1 MKKIYAQP
9 TVKVVNLKTRQMLCI
24 SGLGINKEQVSA
36 SQNEF
41 SGYSGYGND
50 W

>member
-9 TVKVVNLKTRQMLCI
+9 TVKVVKLKTRQMLCI
-24 SGLGINKEQVSA
+24 SGLGIINEQVSA

-41 SGYSGYGND
+41 SESFGYGD
-50 W
+50 YW